1 MLSPKQAVFPVR
13 LLFNV
18 TVVVGD
24 TLIVCVRESW
34 KQSSPLYVL
43 TFICSPAA
51 LILLKVIEEDVETP
65 SELNTNNP
73 LTFLK
78 NS

>member
-24 TLIVCVRESW
+24 TLIVCVRES
-34 KQSSPLYVL
+34 
-43 TFICSPAA
+43 
-51 LILLKVIEEDVETP
+51 
-65 SELNTNNP
+65 
-73 LTFLK
+73 
-78 NS
+78 